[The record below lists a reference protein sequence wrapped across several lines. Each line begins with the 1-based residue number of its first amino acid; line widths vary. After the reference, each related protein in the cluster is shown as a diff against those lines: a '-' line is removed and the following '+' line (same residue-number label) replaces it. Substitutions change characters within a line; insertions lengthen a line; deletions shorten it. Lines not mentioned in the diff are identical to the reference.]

1 MDQVWRLAAMGL
13 TLLGSVLS
21 LAEAIRLPRVGAA
34 LKVLFPL
41 IAFYTLPLI
50 MPPQGVLPEDA
61 VIFTAGWLQWTIVL
75 MQAAILVAVGV
86 LHLGI
91 LQFAVSRTASYKRWK
106 AVRATFRVYQAVVLL
121 GGIFPLVLVVRMETI
136 FYTGFLWRLSLYEL
150 LAAVVMVAM
159 YFLALFLNRVFQEK
173 RTALVLAVVCVC
185 LSSAIELFLLP

>member
-1 MDQVWRLAAMGL
+1 MGL

-21 LAEAIRLPRVGAA
+21 LAEAIRLPRVGPA

-50 MPPQGVLPEDA
+50 MTPQGVSPEDA
-61 VIFTAGWLQWTIVL
+61 VIFTAGWLQWVIVL

-91 LQFAVSRTASYKRWK
+91 LQFAVSRTESYKRWR
-106 AVRATFRVYQAVVLL
+106 AVRATFRAYQAVVLL
-121 GGIFPLVLVVRMETI
+121 GGMLPLVLVVRMEAI
-136 FYTGFLWRLSLYEL
+136 FYTGFLWRLSLYGL
-150 LAAVVMVAM
+150 LVAVIMVAM

-173 RTALVLAVVCVC
+173 RAALVLAVVCVC
-185 LSSAIELFLLP
+185 LASAIELFLLP

>member
-1 MDQVWRLAAMGL
+1 MSMDQMWRLAAMGL

-50 MPPQGVLPEDA
+50 MPPQGVSPEDT
-61 VIFTAGWLQWTIVL
+61 VIFMAGWVQWAIVL
-75 MQAAILVAVGV
+75 MQAAILVTVGV

-91 LQFAVSRTASYKRWK
+91 LQFAVSRTAFYKRWR
-106 AVRATFRVYQAVVLL
+106 AVRAAFRVYQTVVLL

-136 FYTGFLWRLSLYEL
+136 FYTGFLCRRSTVNATYC
-150 LAAVVMVAM
+150 VV
-159 YFLALFLNRVFQEK
+159 E
-173 RTALVLAVVCVC
+173 
-185 LSSAIELFLLP
+185 